1 MTSNGLSRIQAPNQ
15 TGHLYA
21 CIEPSLGSEEFFL
34 RKAIGW
40 ALRQYAWT
48 DGAEIENYVRL
59 NRTRLSAL
67 SCREA
72 LKNLNRTNLG

>member
-1 MTSNGLSRIQAPNQ
+1 MLLPK
-15 TGHLYA
+15 
-21 CIEPSLGSEEFFL
+21 L
-34 RKAIGW
+34 RK

-48 DGAEIENYVRL
+48 DAAEIRKYVRR

-72 LKNLNRTNLG
+72 LKNIG